1 MNKLTRQLLLA
12 AIMMALGGAA
22 VAADAPKEPPKD
34 AKDAKDAKKEDPKS
48 DEPDLPSKP
57 YPKNAVPKAF
67 QPKKDETK
75 EAAAKPEAAPA
86 PAAEK
91 TAAKPA
97 AKSADKPAEKVAEKP
112 ADKHAEKHAEKPAE
126 KAIDKP
132 LVKMPVIEKPDTG
145 HDKPVVVAMA
155 KKRKPA
161 RPAPVAAANASMQ
174 QLANESARKTALSND
189 HEAYVAQSG
198 DTLDKVIKKTFPA
211 SPFSIE
217 VMRDAFVRANPKLVP
232 TKNVKLKAGQVVN
245 LPDVNV
251 MRMVVLGEGSGPAT
265 MAVSGD
271 VHYDKKPVMHV
282 PAPTAPAAL
291 APAAAVVNPPIA
303 IPRLPVN
310 VASSSA
316 PAPEVSIEEKKKW
329 VRYP

>member
-1 MNKLTRQLLLA
+1 MNKLTRHLLLA
-12 AIMMALGGAA
+12 AIMMALGSAA
-22 VAADAPKEPPKD
+22 VAGDPPKEPPKD
-34 AKDAKDAKKEDPKS
+34 AKDAKDAKKEEPKS

-86 PAAEK
+86 VEK
-91 TAAKPA
+91 AAAKPA
-97 AKSADKPAEKVAEKP
+97 AKPADKAAEKPAEKP
-112 ADKHAEKHAEKPAE
+112 ADKHSEKHAEKPGE
-126 KAIDKP
+126 KSLDKQ
-132 LVKMPVIEKPDTG
+132 LVKMPELDKPETG

-161 RPAPVAAANASMQ
+161 RPAHVAAANTSLQ
-174 QLANESARKTALSND
+174 QLASESARKTAQSND

-198 DTLDKVIKKTFPA
+198 DTLDKVIKKTFPS

-217 VMRDAFVRANPKLVP
+217 VMREAFVRANPKLVP
-232 TKNVKLKAGQVVN
+232 PKNVKLKAGQVVQ

-251 MRMVVLGEGSGPAT
+251 MRMVVLGEGKGPAT

-271 VHYDKKPVMHV
+271 VHYDKKPMMHV
-282 PAPTAPAAL
+282 PASTAPAAI
-291 APAAAVVNPPIA
+291 APAAAVLNQPIA

-310 VASSSA
+310 VASNNA
-316 PAPEVSIEEKKKW
+316 PAPEVSVEEKKKW

>member
-1 MNKLTRQLLLA
+1 MNKLTRHLLLA
-12 AIMMALGGAA
+12 AIMMALGGTA

-34 AKDAKDAKKEDPKS
+34 AAKDGKDAKKEEAKA
-48 DEPDLPSKP
+48 DESDLPSKP

-67 QPKKDETK
+67 QPKKDDTK

-86 PAAEK
+86 DEK
-91 TAAKPA
+91 AAAKPA
-97 AKSADKPAEKVAEKP
+97 AKPAEKPSDKVAEKP
-112 ADKHAEKHAEKPAE
+112 ADKPADKAAEKSAD
-126 KAIDKP
+126 KALDKP
-132 LVKMPVIEKPDTG
+132 LVNLPVMAKPETG

-161 RPAPVAAANASMQ
+161 RPAPVASANASMP
-174 QLANESARKTALSND
+174 QLASESARKTAVSND
-189 HEAYVAQSG
+189 QEAYVAQPG
-198 DTLDKVIKKTFPA
+198 DTLDKVIKKTFPS

-217 VMRDAFVRANPKLVP
+217 VMREAFVRANPKLVP
-232 TKNVKLKAGQVVN
+232 PKNVKLKAGQVVH

-251 MRMVVLGEGSGPAT
+251 MRTVVMGEGSGPAT

-271 VHYDKKPVMHV
+271 VHYDKKTMIHL
-282 PAPTAPAAL
+282 PAPTAPAAI
-291 APAAAVVNPPIA
+291 APAVAVLNAPIA

-310 VASSSA
+310 VASSST
-316 PAPEVSIEEKKKW
+316 PAPEASPEEKKKW

>member
-1 MNKLTRQLLLA
+1 MNKLTRHLLLA
-12 AIMMALGGAA
+12 AIMMALGSAA
-22 VAADAPKEPPKD
+22 VAGDPPKEPPKD
-34 AKDAKDAKKEDPKS
+34 AKDAKKEEPKS

-67 QPKKDETK
+67 QPKKEETK

-86 PAAEK
+86 PAADK
-91 TAAKPA
+91 AAAKPA
-97 AKSADKPAEKVAEKP
+97 AKPAEKSAEKP
-112 ADKHAEKHAEKPAE
+112 ADKHGADKHAEKPAE

-132 LVKMPVIEKPDTG
+132 LVKLPAMEKPETG

-161 RPAPVAAANASMQ
+161 RPAPVAAANASLQ

-198 DTLDKVIKKTFPA
+198 DTLDKVIKKTFPS

-217 VMRDAFVRANPKLVP
+217 VMREAFVRANPKLVP
-232 TKNVKLKAGQVVN
+232 PKNVKLKAGQVVH

-251 MRMVVLGEGSGPAT
+251 MRMVVMGEGSGPAT

-271 VHYDKKPVMHV
+271 VHYDKKPMLHV
-282 PAPTAPAAL
+282 PASTAPAAI
-291 APAAAVVNPPIA
+291 APAAAVLNQPIA

-310 VASSSA
+310 VASNNV
-316 PAPEVSIEEKKKW
+316 PAPEVSVEEKKKW